1 MKPSAPVTNPLERHF
16 IDAVVLSHRVTGL
29 TGGVA
34 VADFSNLLL
43 SKLAASLSF
52 SLSWI
57 GIRALPAKD
66 GKRVK
71 LITSVVRNLKVLNP
85 IVVLDA
91 VKVVNHHPLRDGADV
106 GLVDLAVRLNHSGV
120 GAPGRDGH
128 DDIAVLVPRAFYDL
142 AALTDYAAHIGK
154 EITRKIGR
162 FFPNLCVFSFHTG
175 FVSPAETSVNIQW
188 GSGHSSHLC

>member
-34 VADFSNLLL
+34 GADFSNLFL
-43 SKLAASLSF
+43 SKLTASLSF
-52 SLSWI
+52 SLGWI
-57 GIRALPAKD
+57 GVRALPSKD

-71 LITSVVRNLKVLNP
+71 LITSVIRNLKVLHP

-91 VKVVNHHPLRDGADV
+91 VKVVNHHPIWDGADV
-106 GLVDLAVRLNHSGV
+106 GLVDLAVRLNHSELR
-120 GAPGRDGH
+120 ASGRDGH
-128 DDIAVLVPRAFYDL
+128 DDIAVLVPSAFNHF
-142 AALTDYAAHIGK
+142 AA
-154 EITRKIGR
+154 
-162 FFPNLCVFSFHTG
+162 
-175 FVSPAETSVNIQW
+175 PAETSVNIQW